1 LWFGARLSEFN
12 LLSFFL
18 FVKFYAML
26 LLLWR
31 EEGKRSERMT
41 DASGAAR
48 FVLVVD
54 NDANSL
60 VFMSMLFQRLEFPAS
75 PVNNVDKALETANIS
90 APTLIIMEMKLRGMS
105 GLELMSRVRQG
116 TRSRTVP
123 VIMMTKDLTPE
134 LEEQCRQAGVAGCLN
149 KPIQADELYQMIQ
162 PIIEPGSRR
171 RNIRI
176 QTHLSVTLDNTQLDS
191 GQGECA
197 SMLSANGMYIRT
209 LRALQLNAPVLI
221 RIDLH
226 GQTFSA
232 EAKVIYIDTLVEGPS
247 GMTGVALQFQKL
259 MPRGKELIRK
269 FINDEVTHGLAPEWT

>member
-1 LWFGARLSEFN
+1 
-12 LLSFFL
+12 
-18 FVKFYAML
+18 
-26 LLLWR
+26 
-31 EEGKRSERMT
+31 MT

>member
-75 PVNNVDKALETANIS
+75 PVNNVDKALEMANIS

-134 LEEQCRQAGVAGCLN
+134 LEEQCRQAGAAGCLN
-149 KPIQADELYQMIQ
+149 KPIQADELNTFHN
-162 PIIEPGSRR
+162 R
-171 RNIRI
+171 RNQTASIR
-176 QTHLSVTLDNTQLDS
+176 
-191 GQGECA
+191 G
-197 SMLSANGMYIRT
+197 
-209 LRALQLNAPVLI
+209 
-221 RIDLH
+221 
-226 GQTFSA
+226 
-232 EAKVIYIDTLVEGPS
+232 
-247 GMTGVALQFQKL
+247 
-259 MPRGKELIRK
+259 
-269 FINDEVTHGLAPEWT
+269 